1 MYLQTKGMNGIVIQ
15 PNTTVLVL
23 NSSYEPLNITSWKR
37 AVVLLLKEKA
47 QVLSNRV
54 IRLLNYVKVSLS
66 KIVSYKPSRAMIY
79 KRDDNTCQYCG
90 AKTRLTIDHI
100 IPRCRGGEDTW
111 ENLVVACSSC
121 NTKKG
126 NTLLEQTNMKLM
138 KNPRAPYNKMQFTL
152 SNCKIDEWK
161 EYTL

>member
-1 MYLQTKGMNGIVIQ
+1 MNGIVIQ

-54 IRLLNYVKVSLS
+54 IRLLNYVKVPLS

-100 IPRCRGGEDTW
+100 IPRCRGGEDT
-111 ENLVVACSSC
+111 
-121 NTKKG
+121 
-126 NTLLEQTNMKLM
+126 
-138 KNPRAPYNKMQFTL
+138 
-152 SNCKIDEWK
+152 
-161 EYTL
+161 

>member
-54 IRLLNYVKVSLS
+54 IRLLNYVKVPLS

-90 AKTRLTIDHI
+90 AKTRLTIDHV

-161 EYTL
+161 EYTF